1 MDSRLLDTAL
11 ETVETILAIVSAAPQ
26 DLTWQER
33 YANEDELVS
42 DLRDHAD
49 RLRRGDAARL
59 PDLRRLLL
67 PTAPLCEI
75 ATSSGWA
82 DTYLAL
88 ANRLDAPAAPRT
100 AGAGRVSG
108 WRRVR

>member
-1 MDSRLLDTAL
+1 MDARVLDTAL
-11 ETVETILAIVSAAPQ
+11 ETVEAILAIVQAAPQ

-33 YANEDELVS
+33 YASEDELVS

-59 PDLRRLLL
+59 PDLRFLLL

-75 ATSSGWA
+75 AMSSSWA
-82 DTYLAL
+82 ETYLAL
-88 ANRLDAPAAPRT
+88 ANRLDAAA
-100 AGAGRVSG
+100 A
-108 WRRVR
+108 